1 MKRAYIVV
9 EGPHDVAFVAR
20 LLHPQGLHHVRKLDE
35 LDPAWVPLI
44 PTRFPHRGDL
54 LARVPVPTF
63 IQNATHSVALHS
75 ADGITNIV
83 KMFEESWALL
93 RGQDVHVDG
102 VGIVL
107 DADDREQPAT
117 RHTELREHLT
127 AIPHASLSWPAT
139 PGELAVGP
147 PRCGAFVFPNNVDIG
162 TLEDLLLEASA
173 TTYPG
178 LHASGAA
185 LIAGVT
191 TDPASLGLNS
201 KDLKDFRKPAG
212 ARKATLGAV
221 ANVLRPGKSIAVA
234 IQDGRWLDSTALRRL
249 PRLTA
254 VQSFLHHLLGLD
266 PPPSSPS
273 AACADPSP

>member
-1 MKRAYIVV
+1 M
-9 EGPHDVAFVAR
+9 
-20 LLHPQGLHHVRKLDE
+20 
-35 LDPAWVPLI
+35 
-44 PTRFPHRGDL
+44 
-54 LARVPVPTF
+54 PVPTF

-173 TTYPG
+173 TTFPG
-178 LHASGAA
+178 LHASAAA

-234 IQDGRWLDSTALRRL
+234 IPSRAYSAIAYALTQSARPARSSQSSDPTKAPEHIRDRPPRPQRAQITRARASASAGR
-249 PRLTA
+249 
-254 VQSFLHHLLGLD
+254 
-266 PPPSSPS
+266 
-273 AACADPSP
+273 